1 MKWKQTIII
10 TGLANAMLLTILFLS
25 ALTNRETIV
34 ASSQENQE
42 NIDKIATTLPFEKA
56 LFEKDEISENRNEI
70 EVAKIEESPIKQ
82 FSRNEVTGNTISQ
95 SSEIVKKETKKS
107 NNTITYKL
115 PASLEKKIESK
126 NALEKI
132 YVKRGDSIDKIA
144 KRHSVRA
151 SDITAINNI
160 TGSFLRIGQEIL
172 IPKNQILSK
181 KKEISKEVIAKAIDL
196 DEKQYYKVKAGD
208 NPWTIAMKHHIKVNE
223 LLRLN
228 NLSKEKARKLRP
240 GNKLRIR

>member
-10 TGLANAMLLTILFLS
+10 TGLANAMLLTVLFLS

-42 NIDKIATTLPFEKA
+42 QIDKIATTLPFEKA
-56 LFEKDEISENRNEI
+56 LFEKEEISE
-70 EVAKIEESPIKQ
+70 KEESPIKQ
-82 FSRNEVTGNTISQ
+82 FSRNEITDNTISQ
-95 SSEIVKKETKKS
+95 GFEIVKKETKKS
-107 NNTITYKL
+107 DNTITYKL

-181 KKEISKEVIAKAIDL
+181 RNKISKEVIAKAIEL
-196 DEKQYYKVKAGD
+196 DKKQYYKVKAGD